1 MFCTCNSCV
10 VYMYDTHACINVP
23 EIPLSICAF
32 IIFIPAKC
40 FNTVTLYLTFN
51 DSIVYVETYNS
62 FIRVWGQVN
71 NFYIFVWV
79 IFFLNK
85 FNKKKKSLFYERAFN
100 VQKKIL
106 DDITCL

>member
-32 IIFIPAKC
+32 IIMHIYPTKMFE
-40 FNTVTLYLTFN
+40 YS

-62 FIRVWGQVN
+62 FIRVWDQVN

-79 IFFLNK
+79 LFFFLNK
-85 FNKKKKSLFYERAFN
+85 FNPKKSLFYERVF
-100 VQKKIL
+100 
-106 DDITCL
+106 